1 MQDFLICFTCW
12 INQILRA
19 QIVINLIWKLPKHFS
34 SVLTSIIPLIHSR
47 FHCGFWLAGHVYAD
61 SDSAEDIVEDSD
73 AAVDEEEDDE
83 DVLVEED
90 QIQTSVCTVMAQ
102 HD

>member
-1 MQDFLICFTCW
+1 M
-12 INQILRA
+12 
-19 QIVINLIWKLPKHFS
+19 
-34 SVLTSIIPLIHSR
+34 LTSIIPVIHSCL
-47 FHCGFWLAGHVYAD
+47 HCGFWLAGHVYAD

-90 QIQTSVCTVMAQ
+90 QMQTSVCTVMAQ

>member
-1 MQDFLICFTCW
+1 MQHFLVCFTHW
-12 INQILRA
+12 INQRLQA
-19 QIVINLIWKLPKHFS
+19 QIVIWKLLKHFS
-34 SVLTSIIPLIHSR
+34 SVLTSIIPLIHSCP
-47 FHCGFWLAGHVYAD
+47 HCGFCLAGHVYAD

-90 QIQTSVCTVMAQ
+90 QMQTSVCTVMAQ